1 MSTKISENTNI
12 QLDLKTVVAII
23 MVTAS
28 FVGMYYTLQ
37 ADIEEAKKLPPIE
50 VTRLEYELK
59 EEWNEKMILQLTD
72 QVEMLQKTSDI
83 LKEEIEITSA
93 MLQDGTEAD
102 GKFEELQRQLEELE
116 SRKPKTTVIAIIMV
130 TASFVGMYYTLQA
143 DIEEARKLPPIEVTR
158 LEYELK
164 EEWNEDMIM
173 QLKEAVEVLEE
184 TQDILKEEI
193 KITSAML
200 QDGTEADGKFEEL
213 QRQLEE
219 LENKKPST
227 RVIVK
232 EVKVDKKG
240 RKL

>member
-12 QLDLKTVVAII
+12 QLDLKTVIAII
-23 MVTAS
+23 SITAS

-37 ADIEEAKKLPPIE
+37 ADIEEAKTMPPTE

-59 EEWNEKMILQLTD
+59 EEWNE
-72 QVEMLQKTSDI
+72 E
-83 LKEEIEITSA
+83 
-93 MLQDGTEAD
+93 
-102 GKFEELQRQLEELE
+102 
-116 SRKPKTTVIAIIMV
+116 
-130 TASFVGMYYTLQA
+130 
-143 DIEEARKLPPIEVTR
+143 
-158 LEYELK
+158 
-164 EEWNEDMIM
+164 MIM

-200 QDGTEADGKFEEL
+200 QDGTEADSKFENL
-213 QRQLEE
+213 QKQLED

>member
-1 MSTKISENTNI
+1 MQQMSTKISENTNI

-59 EEWNEKMILQLTD
+59 EEWNEKMI
-72 QVEMLQKTSDI
+72 
-83 LKEEIEITSA
+83 
-93 MLQDGTEAD
+93 
-102 GKFEELQRQLEELE
+102 
-116 SRKPKTTVIAIIMV
+116 
-130 TASFVGMYYTLQA
+130 
-143 DIEEARKLPPIEVTR
+143 
-158 LEYELK
+158 
-164 EEWNEDMIM
+164 M
-173 QLKEAVEVLEE
+173 QLKDQVEVLEE
-184 TQDILKEEI
+184 TTDILKEEI

-219 LENKKPST
+219 LENRKPKT
-227 RVIVK
+227 TVIVK
-232 EVKVDKKG
+232 EVAVDKKK
-240 RKL
+240 RR

>member
-1 MSTKISENTNI
+1 
-12 QLDLKTVVAII
+12 

-59 EEWNEKMILQLTD
+59 EEWNEKMILQLKD
-72 QVEMLQKTSDI
+72 QVEML
-83 LKEEIEITSA
+83 
-93 MLQDGTEAD
+93 
-102 GKFEELQRQLEELE
+102 
-116 SRKPKTTVIAIIMV
+116 
-130 TASFVGMYYTLQA
+130 
-143 DIEEARKLPPIEVTR
+143 
-158 LEYELK
+158 
-164 EEWNEDMIM
+164 
-173 QLKEAVEVLEE
+173 EE
-184 TQDILKEEI
+184 TSSILKEEI

-219 LENKKPST
+219 LENRKPKT
-227 RVIVK
+227 TVIVK
-232 EVKVDKKG
+232 EVTVDKKG

>member
-59 EEWNEKMILQLTD
+59 EEWNEKMIMQLKD
-72 QVEMLQKTSDI
+72 KVEMLEQTQDI
-83 LKEEIEITSA
+83 LKEEVSITAS
-93 MLQDGTEAD
+93 MIKDGTEAD
-102 GKFEELQRQLEELE
+102 GKLEELNRQLEEL
-116 SRKPKTTVIAIIMV
+116 
-130 TASFVGMYYTLQA
+130 
-143 DIEEARKLPPIEVTR
+143 
-158 LEYELK
+158 
-164 EEWNEDMIM
+164 
-173 QLKEAVEVLEE
+173 
-184 TQDILKEEI
+184 
-193 KITSAML
+193 
-200 QDGTEADGKFEEL
+200 
-213 QRQLEE
+213 QR
-219 LENKKPST
+219 KKPST

>member
-59 EEWNEKMILQLTD
+59 EEWNE
-72 QVEMLQKTSDI
+72 
-83 LKEEIEITSA
+83 
-93 MLQDGTEAD
+93 
-102 GKFEELQRQLEELE
+102 
-116 SRKPKTTVIAIIMV
+116 
-130 TASFVGMYYTLQA
+130 
-143 DIEEARKLPPIEVTR
+143 
-158 LEYELK
+158 
-164 EEWNEDMIM
+164 DMIM
-173 QLKEAVEVLEE
+173 QLKEAVEVIEE
-184 TQDILKEEI
+184 TQSILKEEI

-227 RVIVK
+227 RIIVK

>member
-1 MSTKISENTNI
+1 MKVSENTSV

-23 MVTAS
+23 SITAS

-37 ADIEEAKKLPPIE
+37 ADIEEAK
-50 VTRLEYELK
+50 
-59 EEWNEKMILQLTD
+59 
-72 QVEMLQKTSDI
+72 S
-83 LKEEIEITSA
+83 
-93 MLQDGTEAD
+93 
-102 GKFEELQRQLEELE
+102 
-116 SRKPKTTVIAIIMV
+116 
-130 TASFVGMYYTLQA
+130 
-143 DIEEARKLPPIEVTR
+143 LPPIEVTR

-193 KITSAML
+193 KITSAMIK
-200 QDGTEADGKFEEL
+200 DGTEADGKFEEL